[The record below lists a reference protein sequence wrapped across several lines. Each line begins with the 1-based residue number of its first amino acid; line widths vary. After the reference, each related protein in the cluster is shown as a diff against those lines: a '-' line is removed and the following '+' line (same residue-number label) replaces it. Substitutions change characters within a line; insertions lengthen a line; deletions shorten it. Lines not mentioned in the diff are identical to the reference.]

1 VDNKPVVG
9 FIGLGVMGGPM
20 ARNVLKAGFT
30 LVVHN
35 RSQGKV
41 DAMVA
46 LGAQAGGSPRGV
58 AERADVILMCL
69 PDAPDVQKVM
79 AGPDGVLSGLRPGQ
93 VIVDMSTSSASLARE
108 LAAQA
113 KALGVDMLDAPVSG
127 GEIGAQQGTLSIM
140 VGGDAAALERVMP
153 VLQAMGKTIVRV
165 GDSGA
170 GQICKSCNQIVVAL
184 TMAGVAESLLLAAKA
199 GVDPAKV
206 REVLLGGAAQSRV
219 LEQHGQRM
227 LDRNFAPGFRAR
239 LQHKDLKLALGAGRD
254 FGSPLPL
261 TSLTHEFFTGLVAT
275 GRGDLDHA
283 ALYCLLASLSGG
295 APEQEG

>member
-1 VDNKPVVG
+1 MNDKPVVG
-9 FIGLGVMGGPM
+9 FIGLGVMGEPM
-20 ARNVLKAGFT
+20 ARNVLKAGFR

-35 RSQGKV
+35 RSRGKV
-41 DAMVA
+41 DALVA
-46 LGAQAGGSPRGV
+46 AGAEAGGSPRGV
-58 AERADVILMCL
+58 AERAKIVLMCL

-79 AGPDGVLSGLRPGQ
+79 AGPDGVLAGISPGQ

-108 LAAQA
+108 LAAQVA
-113 KALGVDMLDAPVSG
+113 ALGATLLDAPVSG
-127 GEIGAQQGTLSIM
+127 GEIGAKQGTLSIM
-140 VGGDAAALERVMP
+140 VGGDLAALERARP
-153 VLQAMGKTIVRV
+153 VLLAMGKTIVHV
-165 GDSGA
+165 GEAGA
-170 GQICKSCNQIVVAL
+170 GQVCKSCNQIVVAL
-184 TMAGVAESLLLAAKA
+184 TMAGVAEALLLAAKA

-239 LQHKDLKLALGAGRD
+239 LQHKDLRLALGAGRD

-261 TSLTHEFFTGLVAT
+261 TSLVHEFFTGLVAT

-283 ALYCLLASLSGG
+283 ALYELLETLGKVAES
-295 APEQEG
+295 